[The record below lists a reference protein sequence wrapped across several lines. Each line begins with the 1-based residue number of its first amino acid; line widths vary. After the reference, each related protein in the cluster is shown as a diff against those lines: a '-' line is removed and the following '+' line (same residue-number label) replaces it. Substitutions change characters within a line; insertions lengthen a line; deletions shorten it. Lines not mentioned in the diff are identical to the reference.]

1 MKNLPKGYVITKWTE
16 DQGLIVYHSYPDSL
30 TVDLDDMMR
39 IFYAHITGAG
49 EAGNVLVRLEKA
61 KANVSSYFTGIES
74 ATPLMINLILELG
87 EDPEMFGEAVISE
100 VNKNILLYIRKMTEN
115 VGESYEIT
123 KELTGYMK
131 DALLLLERLK
141 NLSKEQRMAQ
151 IFSSARARTILEML
165 QERAYSRGEL
175 RSLIEE
181 KTGRYITNLEI
192 ALDPFIKTDIIKQ
205 DWIEGDSDITL
216 FLLSD
221 FTIMRFPAEKLIE
234 NAKKKLPTPGLATK
248 YMEEVSRFF
257 STYEPNFEDN
267 LKVALSM
274 INPDKYDFITLF
286 RERAYPLNKIP
297 KGPGE
302 SFDEIRKFLKS
313 LEEDKILT
321 LIKDETG
328 MDWVFLLTDPVAYT
342 FYPEYLIDNIRKDIS
357 EKKIKKNTA
366 IKHLELLEQ
375 VYKK

>member
-1 MKNLPKGYVITKWTE
+1 MAKGFVITKWTE
-16 DQGLIVYHSYPDSL
+16 DQGLVVYHSYPENL

-61 KANVSSYFTGIES
+61 KANVSSYFTGMES
-74 ATPLMINLILELG
+74 ATPLMINLMLELG

-100 VNKNILLYIRKMTEN
+100 INKNILQYIQKMTEN
-115 VGESYEIT
+115 VGKSYEIK

-151 IFSSARARTILEML
+151 IFSSERARTILEML

-175 RSLIEE
+175 RNLIEE
-181 KTGRYITNLEI
+181 RTGRYITNLEI

-221 FTIMRFPAEKLIE
+221 FTIMRVPPEKLIE
-234 NAKKKLPTPGLATK
+234 NAKKNLPTPELAKK
-248 YMEEVSRFF
+248 YIEEVSHFF
-257 STYEPNFEDN
+257 STYEPRFEDN
-267 LKVALSM
+267 LKLALNM

-286 RERAYPLNKIP
+286 RERSYPINKIP

-302 SFDEIRKFLKS
+302 SFDEIRTFLKS
-313 LEEDKILT
+313 LEDDKIII
-321 LIKDETG
+321 LIKDSSDIE
-328 MDWVFLLTDPVAYT
+328 WIFLLTDPVAYS
-342 FYPEYLIDNIRKDIS
+342 FYPEYLIENIRKDIS
-357 EKKIKKNTA
+357 EKKLKKKTA

>member
-1 MKNLPKGYVITKWTE
+1 MAKGFVITKWTE
-16 DQGLIVYHSYPDSL
+16 DQGLVVYHSYPENL

-61 KANVSSYFTGIES
+61 KANVSSYFTGMES
-74 ATPLMINLILELG
+74 ATPLMINLMLELG

-100 VNKNILLYIRKMTEN
+100 INKNILQYIQKMTEN
-115 VGESYEIT
+115 IGKSYEIK

-151 IFSSARARTILEML
+151 IFSSERARTILEML

-175 RSLIEE
+175 RNLIEE
-181 KTGRYITNLEI
+181 RTGRYITNLEI

-221 FTIMRFPAEKLIE
+221 FTIMRVPPEKLIE
-234 NAKKKLPTPGLATK
+234 NAKKNLPTPELAKK
-248 YMEEVSRFF
+248 YIEEVSHFF
-257 STYEPNFEDN
+257 STYEPRFEDN
-267 LKVALSM
+267 LKLALNM

-286 RERAYPLNKIP
+286 RERSYPINKIP

-302 SFDEIRKFLKS
+302 SFDEIRTFLKS
-313 LEEDKILT
+313 LEDDKIII
-321 LIKDETG
+321 LIKDSSDIE
-328 MDWVFLLTDPVAYT
+328 WIFLLTDPVAYS
-342 FYPEYLIDNIRKDIS
+342 FYPEYLIENIRKDIS
-357 EKKIKKNTA
+357 EKKLKKKTA

>member
-1 MKNLPKGYVITKWTE
+1 MAKGFIITKWTE
-16 DQGLIVYHSYPDSL
+16 DQGLVVYHSYPENL

-49 EAGNVLVRLEKA
+49 EAGNVVVRLEKA
-61 KANVSSYFTGIES
+61 KSNVSSYFTGMES
-74 ATPLMINLILELG
+74 TTPLMINLMLELG

-100 VNKNILLYIRKMTEN
+100 INKKILQYIQKMTDN
-115 VGESYEIT
+115 VGESYEIR
-123 KELTGYMK
+123 KELIGYMK

-151 IFSSARARTILEML
+151 IFSSERLRTILEML
-165 QERAYSRGEL
+165 QERAYSRGDL

-181 KTGRYITNLEI
+181 KTGRFITNLEI
-192 ALDPFIKTDIIKQ
+192 ALDPFVKTDIIKQ

-221 FTIMRFPAEKLIE
+221 FTIMRIPAENLIE
-234 NAKKKLPTPGLATK
+234 NAKKNLPTPELAKK

-257 STYEPNFEDN
+257 SDYEPNFEDN
-267 LKVALSM
+267 LKVALNM

-286 RERAYPLNKIP
+286 RERAYPINKIP

-302 SFDEIRKFLKS
+302 SFEEIRAFLKS
-313 LEEDKILT
+313 LEDDKILA
-321 LIKDETG
+321 LIKDNANME
-328 MDWVFLLTDPVAYT
+328 WVFLLTDPVAYT
-342 FYPEYLIDNIRKDIS
+342 FYPEYLIENIRKDVS
-357 EKKIKKNTA
+357 EKRLRKNTA

>member
-1 MKNLPKGYVITKWTE
+1 MAKGFVITKWTE
-16 DQGLIVYHSYPDSL
+16 DQGLVVYHRYPENL

-49 EAGNVLVRLEKA
+49 EAGNVLVRLEKT
-61 KANVSSYFTGIES
+61 KSNVSSYFTGMES
-74 ATPLMINLILELG
+74 TTPLMINLMLELG

-100 VNKNILLYIRKMTEN
+100 INKNILQYMQKMTEN

-123 KELTGYMK
+123 KELTAYMK

-151 IFSSARARTILEML
+151 IFSSERARTILEML

-175 RSLIEE
+175 RTLIEE
-181 KTGRYITNLEI
+181 KTGRFISNLEI

-221 FTIMRFPAEKLIE
+221 FTVMRVPAEKLIE
-234 NAKKKLPTPGLATK
+234 NAKKNLPTPELATK
-248 YMEEVSRFF
+248 YMKKVSEFLNA
-257 STYEPNFEDN
+257 YEPNFEDN
-267 LKVALSM
+267 MKVALNM

-286 RERAYPLNKIP
+286 RERAYPINKIP

-302 SFDEIRKFLKS
+302 KFDEIRAFLKS
-313 LEEDKILT
+313 LEDDNILT
-321 LIKDETG
+321 LIKDKTG
-328 MDWVFLLTDPVAYT
+328 IDWVFLLTDPVAYT
-342 FYPEYLIDNIRKDIS
+342 FYPEYLIENIRRDIS
-357 EKKIKKNTA
+357 EKKIEKKTA